1 MREPHFCAVIGCGH
15 HAHGKTR
22 AALRSMRRTSL
33 LFIVPLCSVYP
44 CLPHLPSGSAILFFS
59 LSDRQYGIQA
69 ASMVCYTAGVILYTF
84 SRNRGLQRYLF
95 RCPFV
100 RNRLP
105 SLAFRHTYFLVA
117 LFVLQ
122 TEALQLRPHLSPFWL
137 TASGGSRSMPPFV
150 TALTVVSAV
159 LCISEIITN
168 RSLLDRAHK
177 ESEAD

>member
-95 RCPFV
+95 
-100 RNRLP
+100 
-105 SLAFRHTYFLVA
+105 TYFLVA